1 MHNINVSKFKKKV
14 KKKRQMYALL
24 EEKLL
29 NQTLFISTQVA
40 VILIYLKQMILQNH
54 LTQSK

>member
-1 MHNINVSKFKKKV
+1 
-14 KKKRQMYALL
+14 MYALL